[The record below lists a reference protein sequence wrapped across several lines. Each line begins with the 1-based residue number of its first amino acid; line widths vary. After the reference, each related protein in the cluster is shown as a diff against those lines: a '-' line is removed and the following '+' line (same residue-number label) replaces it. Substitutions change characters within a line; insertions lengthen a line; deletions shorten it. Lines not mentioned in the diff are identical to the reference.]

1 MFRAALELVGN
12 SVLILNQNA
21 FNDLFNDLPKK
32 NEIQASN

>member
-1 MFRAALELVGN
+1 MFRAVLELVGN

-21 FNDLFNDLPKK
+21 FNDLFNDLSKK